1 VQFGSDGRE
10 TEAYSSRKMRGLND
24 RERSWKP
31 FSASPFAEVAELADA
46 LDSGSSARKGVRVQI
61 PASAP
66 YLTWRDRSARL
77 IRQQAVARQ
86 LYLQAM
92 RLCAETRCRFAT
104 RIISAIP
111 SFA

>member
-1 VQFGSDGRE
+1 MYKSITR
-10 TEAYSSRKMRGLND
+10 AD
-24 RERSWKP
+24 RVDAGERNLLIFKG
-31 FSASPFAEVAELADA
+31 AEVAELADA